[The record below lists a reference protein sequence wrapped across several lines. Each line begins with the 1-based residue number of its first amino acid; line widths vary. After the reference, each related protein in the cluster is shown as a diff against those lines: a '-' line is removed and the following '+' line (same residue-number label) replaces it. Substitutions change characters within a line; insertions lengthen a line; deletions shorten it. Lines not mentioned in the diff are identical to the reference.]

1 MEQSKKLKEE
11 IEHKVGGLSH
21 SLGKKIAKNA
31 PVNFK
36 FRSKGGF
43 WFEFGLAFCIFFSL
57 IIWR

>member
-36 FRSKGGF
+36 FRSKGGC
-43 WFEFGLAFCIFFSL
+43 WFEFGDLLFEK
-57 IIWR
+57 

>member
-36 FRSKGGF
+36 FRSKGGC
-43 WFEFGLAFCIFFSL
+43 WFEFGEVLRTCFVL
-57 IIWR
+57 IVWR